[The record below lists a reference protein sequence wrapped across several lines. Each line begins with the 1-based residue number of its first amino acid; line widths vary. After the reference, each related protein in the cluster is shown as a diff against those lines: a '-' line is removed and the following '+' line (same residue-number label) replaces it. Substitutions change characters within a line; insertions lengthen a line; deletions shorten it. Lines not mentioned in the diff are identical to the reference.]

1 MPLRRYRMIGSHSH
15 TAIMAPVSNDES
27 IYNTTHVKIGM
38 VNYFSKFHSPGYC
51 LLAFSVKTLR
61 KKKRAGSFSF
71 IFIYFN
77 RPTEF

>member
-1 MPLRRYRMIGSHSH
+1 MPLRRYRMIRSHSH

-27 IYNTTHVKIGM
+27 IYNTTHVKIGV

-61 KKKRAGSFSF
+61 KKMGGVF
-71 IFIYFN
+71 FIYFYLL
-77 RPTEF
+77 